1 MKINCQKNID
11 KYKKLRKEIKDK
23 YLDVPYALMIS
34 LVAISLLGIFASG
47 ALITISIILNAGNI
61 ALSFTNFSMI
71 ISAVSVITSTSLI
84 VYKSRDDI
92 NKNNE
97 LILLDKQ
104 FPEVVKSFQEAL
116 NQRDCNNNMQNI
128 YN

>member
-23 YLDVPYALMIS
+23 YLDVPYVLMIS
-34 LVAISLLGIFASG
+34 LVTVSLLGIFASG
-47 ALITISIILNAGNI
+47 VLITMSIILNAGNI